1 LGILIKRTNR
11 KNMNKTLKLFSALLL
26 TSSLVYAQN
35 AVESKLFAAYKAD
48 KSKSVLPDFS
58 YAGYKIG
65 EVGIPNVKH
74 KVFKVT
80 DFGAIANDNLSDKA
94 AIVAAIAAAKA
105 NGSGIIFFPAGKFL
119 INEDS
124 DEKKSILIDGS
135 NIVFRGSGIGA
146 DGTEIYMKN
155 SLLPKNPNQMW
166 STPKM
171 FLVGKGSSNS
181 NTSKIKENVAIGE
194 FNISLSSA
202 KSLKAGDWLVFN
214 MKSNDQELID
224 DDVAHHYLDTAWN
237 LTKQGVILKFYHQ
250 VKSVNN
256 NMVTLLQPIAYPIN
270 IKHDWAVAKVNSA
283 IEEVGF
289 ENITFSG
296 NWQEPFVHHKSWAH
310 DSGWSMFNFSNTFN
324 SWMKNCRFNDL
335 NAAAV
340 VTSGA
345 NISILSCEITGTPG
359 HEAISNTGGTNVLI
373 ANVVDKASMWH
384 SFGVANQSLN
394 SVILNAEYPA
404 TTCFESHASQP
415 RNTLLDNI
423 KGGFMNGRGG
433 GALFNMPNHLK
444 NMVIWNYEQTNT
456 GKKDFEF
463 WPTNVWT
470 WRIPNPIIAGFKGTT
485 TFKSTQIHNQS
496 EVTYAKVSPNSLY
509 EAQLTL
515 RLGKLPNWLKE
526 IK

>member
-1 LGILIKRTNR
+1 MK
-11 KNMNKTLKLFSALLL
+11 KTLKLSLVFLL
-26 TSSLVYAQN
+26 TTSVAYSQK

-58 YAGYKIG
+58 YVGYKTG
-65 EVGIPNVKH
+65 ETAVPNVKH
-74 KVFKVT
+74 KVFNVN
-80 DFGAIANDNLSDKA
+80 DFGAIANDNLSDKK
-94 AIVAAIAAAKA
+94 AIESAIAAAKA
-105 NGSGIIFFPAGKFL
+105 NGSGIVFFPAGKFL

-124 DEKKSILIDGS
+124 DAKKSILIDAS
-135 NIVFRGSGIGA
+135 HIVFRGSGTGA

-166 STPKM
+166 TTDKM
-171 FLVGKGSSNS
+171 FVVGKGGN
-181 NTSKIKENVAIGE
+181 NKNISKITENVNIGS
-194 FNISLSSA
+194 FRINLSDA
-202 KSLKAGDWLVFN
+202 NSLKAGDWIVFN

-250 VKSVNN
+250 VKSVNKN
-256 NMVTLLQPIAYPIN
+256 EVTLVQPIAYPIN
-270 IKHDWAVAKVNSA
+270 VKHDWSVAKVTSA
-283 IEEVGF
+283 IQEVGF

-296 NWQEPFVHHKSWAH
+296 NWQESFVHHQSWVH
-310 DSGWSMFNFSNTFN
+310 DSGWSMFNFNNTFN
-324 SWMKNCRFNDL
+324 SWMKNCRFNDV
-335 NAAAV
+335 NAGAV
-340 VTSGA
+340 ITSGA
-345 NISILSCEITGTPG
+345 NISILNCEVTGNPG

-384 SFGVANQSLN
+384 SFGVANASLN
-394 SVILNAEYPA
+394 TVIVNAEYPS
-404 TTCFESHASQP
+404 TTCFESHSSQP
-415 RNTLLDNI
+415 RNTLLDNV

-444 NMVIWNYEQTNT
+444 NMVIWNYEQTNA

-470 WRIPNPIIAGFKGTT
+470 WRIPDPIIAGFTGST
-485 TFKSTQIHNQS
+485 TFKSTQIHSQS
-496 EVTYAKVSPNSLY
+496 EVTYAKVSPSSLY

-515 RLGKLPNWLKE
+515 RLGKLPSWLKE
-526 IK
+526 LK